1 MNVRFNRCIFNQAYS
16 FERPAVDKQ
25 PTYAYLFKQQKVSDE
40 TWRVDGVN
48 DPSLPCGTCG
58 RVRAAPGSGLGVDVM
73 EWGLVRGVRSPS
85 SVDNMP
91 DVLFEAASGVLT
103 LQVTTTETCPL
114 APCTRSTTGACT
126 TTKTR
131 HVAPGW

>member
-48 DPSLPCGTCG
+48 DPTLPCGACG
-58 RVRAAPGSGLGVDVM
+58 RVGGGAWRGAGRGRGGVGAPAACEGQPH
-73 EWGLVRGVRSPS
+73 PS
-85 SVDNMP
+85 
-91 DVLFEAASGVLT
+91 L
-103 LQVTTTETCPL
+103 TCPM
-114 APCTRSTTGACT
+114 RSE
-126 TTKTR
+126 
-131 HVAPGW
+131 